1 MLEVEEKK
9 ENKRKA
15 FSSLGYSMEETN
27 ELTDVLNDL
36 LASYHVHYQ
45 KLRNFHWNVKGPD
58 FFDVHEKFEQQYND
72 AQKAIDDIA
81 ERIRVFGRRP
91 LSTMRGLLE
100 NSKINENEED
110 SVKAMDMVKE
120 IIEDYRILMEQIFDV
135 IELSIEYGDSGTE
148 DMMKDLVKS
157 MEKNHWMMS
166 AFSSES

>member
-9 ENKRKA
+9 ENKRKI
-15 FSSLGYSMEETN
+15 FSTLGYSEDEAN
-27 ELTDVLNDL
+27 ELTASLNSL

-58 FFDVHEKFEQQYND
+58 FFDVHEKFEEQYNG
-72 AQKAIDDIA
+72 AQLAIDDIA

-91 LSTMRGLLE
+91 YSTMKELLE
-100 NSKINENEED
+100 NSKIEETED
-110 SVKAMDMVKE
+110 EDIEAMEMVKE
-120 IIEDYRILMEQIFDV
+120 IIRDYRILMEQIFDV

-148 DMMKDLVKS
+148 DMMKDLIKS
-157 MEKNHWMMS
+157 LEKNHWMMS

>member
-1 MLEVEEKK
+1 MLEVAEKK
-9 ENKRKA
+9 ERKIM
-15 FSSLGYSMEETN
+15 SSLGYSMEETN
-27 ELTDVLNDL
+27 ELTDALNDL

-45 KLRNFHWNVKGPD
+45 KLRNCHWNVKGPD

-91 LSTMRGLLE
+91 LSTMKGLLE
-100 NSKINENEED
+100 NSKIEENEED
-110 SVKAMDMVKE
+110 NVEAMEMVKE
-120 IIEDYRILMEQIFDV
+120 IIRDYRILMEQIFDV
-135 IELSIEYGDSGTE
+135 IELSIEYGDSGSE

-157 MEKNHWMMS
+157 MEKNHWMMT